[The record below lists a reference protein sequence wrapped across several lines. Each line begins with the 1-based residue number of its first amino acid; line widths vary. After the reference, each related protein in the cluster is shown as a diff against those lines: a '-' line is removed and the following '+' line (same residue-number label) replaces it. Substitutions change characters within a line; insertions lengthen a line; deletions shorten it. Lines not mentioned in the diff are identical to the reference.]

1 MFERQHCFMMTK
13 WGWTPWMILY
23 FTVPGVLSLVTV
35 HQPPVLTAALG
46 GDTIMPCELQLSHDE
61 KMVSTPVL
69 YWHYL
74 QQESNKRLWQP
85 SEPYKGRVQL
95 LDDNKKSWN
104 KSIVLKEVQWADS
117 GRYECKLTVTTQRE
131 GSFRKK
137 GNLTSLAV
145 HDSMLFNLT
154 GHNASLLRCEVNVTQ
169 DAGFALTV
177 LHGSCRLRSVNSA
190 SGGNVSPQPYVTLSE
205 TIAVQAG
212 GKYECQLHLKE
223 DLIIKSVF
231 HNNLLEGAQTNAT
244 ACSPDIPVVVGPEY
258 PEPWLLYMALL
269 LVPITVLLGLATAM
283 LIRRGV

>member
-1 MFERQHCFMMTK
+1 MALMF
-13 WGWTPWMILY
+13 ILQLVY
-23 FTVPGVLSLVTV
+23 LCGYVSGVLSLVTV

-145 HDSMLFNLT
+145 H
-154 GHNASLLRCEVNVTQ
+154 
-169 DAGFALTV
+169 
-177 LHGSCRLRSVNSA
+177 
-190 SGGNVSPQPYVTLSE
+190 
-205 TIAVQAG
+205 
-212 GKYECQLHLKE
+212 GKYKIFLC
-223 DLIIKSVF
+223 F
-231 HNNLLEGAQTNAT
+231 LLFVSDVNRENT
-244 ACSPDIPVVVGPEY
+244 A
-258 PEPWLLYMALL
+258 
-269 LVPITVLLGLATAM
+269 
-283 LIRRGV
+283 